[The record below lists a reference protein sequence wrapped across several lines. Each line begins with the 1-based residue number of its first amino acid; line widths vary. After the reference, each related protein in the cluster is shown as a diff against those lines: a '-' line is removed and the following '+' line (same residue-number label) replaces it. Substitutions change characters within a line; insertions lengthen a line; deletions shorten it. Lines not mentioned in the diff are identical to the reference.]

1 MGAAQDRLAA
11 WLRQEI
17 APRLREHG
25 YRGSGQNFHRRFDA
39 HWGVVNVQRS
49 QWDWAERA
57 TFTINLGTASDLVL
71 EERGNDPS
79 KPPSEPTCQWRTR
92 LGGLVANRDVWWEV
106 RGDTDDAS
114 LAALSDEVG
123 SALLNVGL
131 PAIAAHAD
139 DKAILASVLEAHG
152 QGWGG
157 VEVAGILLHH
167 RGGTDEQ
174 RARFNEM
181 VTSGRRV
188 RRSLQ
193 DEQRPGQG
201 PKRTEA
207 NLTLIDDR
215 RPDKRIEAAYLLG
228 GAKPTTS
235 VVDALR
241 RALDDP
247 VERVRVKAAASLLDL
262 GDLPSLDRA
271 LTIVRE
277 TPDRFG
283 ASDLAH
289 SLARLASRD
298 PTVRLPIETALRD
311 RLAHSIGFD
320 LVGVGAALEQLET
333 PSQIA

>member
-25 YRGSGQNFHRRFDA
+25 YKGSGQNFHCRFDA
-39 HWGVVNVQRS
+39 HWGVVNIQRS

-71 EERGNDPS
+71 EETGDDPS

-106 RGDTDDAS
+106 RGDSDDAS

-123 SALLNVGL
+123 TALLNVGL
-131 PAIAAHAD
+131 PAIAEHAD
-139 DKAILASVLEAHG
+139 DKAILTSVLEGQG

-181 VTSGRRV
+181 VSSGRRF
-188 RRSLQ
+188 RSSLQ
-193 DEQRPGQG
+193 VEQRPAQG
-201 PKRTEA
+201 PKRTET
-207 NLTLIDDR
+207 NLRLIADSR
-215 RPDKRIEAAYLLG
+215 ADKRVEAAYLLG
-228 GAKPTTS
+228 GAKPSAS

-241 RALDDP
+241 RALDDS
-247 VERVRVKAAASLLDL
+247 VERVRIKAAASLVDL
-262 GDLPSLDRA
+262 SDLPSLDRA
-271 LTIVRE
+271 LSMVRG
-277 TPDRFG
+277 TPNRFG
-283 ASDLAH
+283 ASDLAM
-289 SLARLASRD
+289 SLARLATRD
-298 PTVRLPIETALRD
+298 PSVRLRIETALRD
-311 RLAHSIGFD
+311 RLAHAIGFD
-320 LVGVGAALEQLET
+320 LVGVGVALEQLEA
-333 PSQIA
+333 PSQIV